1 MPKIKSEILNGVNVD
16 FHVNEDGK
24 FYWLTER
31 HDIGNNYHHD
41 SLKAA
46 IDDANKKTKQASKQ
60 TSIAATMLDEN
71 DFRNVFELT
80 VGTIVGIHQRLN
92 QPLFR
97 NQAGE
102 AIRDTSNKKWI
113 PKALEVDEATHLRNL
128 WDQVQ
133 KAKKDYEDYK
143 RDLGV
148 LHWNEMN
155 TFIEER
161 MNSSGS

>member
-60 TSIAATMLDEN
+60 TSIAVTMIEEN
-71 DFRNVFELT
+71 EYRNAFELIIGT
-80 VGTIVGIHQRLN
+80 VVGIHQRLN

-97 NQAGE
+97 NQDGA
-102 AIRDTSNKKWI
+102 AIRDTSCKQWI
-113 PKALEVDEATHLRNL
+113 PKALEVDEATHLRQL
-128 WDQVQ
+128 WDQIRN
-133 KAKKDYEDYK
+133 AKKEFEDYK
-143 RDLGV
+143 KTLGV
-148 LHWNEMN
+148 LSWLKMN
-155 TFIEER
+155 DFIEER